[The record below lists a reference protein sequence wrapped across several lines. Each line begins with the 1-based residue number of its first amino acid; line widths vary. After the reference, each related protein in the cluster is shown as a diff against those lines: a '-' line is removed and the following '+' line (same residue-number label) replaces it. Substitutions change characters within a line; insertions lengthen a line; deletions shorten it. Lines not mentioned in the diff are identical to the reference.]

1 MSSLATSARILRIK
15 RVVVVAAQR
24 SSVLQYSVTASSSS
38 FCTKHKKVFKN
49 NRSKSIDRQRYLFDL
64 FVFNLLVSSFRKV
77 SIVRNLSIYVKQFS
91 LFFFLV
97 FCTTWEA
104 SSFDITQLQID
115 ICILIV
121 LTVFFLTQTLTSI
134 KLRLGQVTPKF
145 GQVRQYACT
154 IMRQLSKFAID
165 KMCPPCCSQQ

>member
-24 SSVLQYSVTASSSS
+24 NSVLQYSVTASSS

-64 FVFNLLVSSFRKV
+64 FVFNLLVSSFRNV

-145 GQVRQYACT
+145 GQVRQYACA
-154 IMRQLSKFAID
+154 S
-165 KMCPPCCSQQ
+165 